1 MKLHSEVEKNILIKI
16 LVPDNLQC
24 MSSWIYENVRER
36 EEGKEE
42 GEKKKTEHSYVFIS
56 STLGIVFE

>member
-1 MKLHSEVEKNILIKI
+1 
-16 LVPDNLQC
+16 